1 MLHLY
6 RSVKQRQPVGGPSL
20 PLHLCSLE
28 HSLSRTTLTATRLHR
43 KMSAAL
49 ISRVLGHLS
58 KGGVCMC
65 FCISSS
71 ASHSLEQLDSPNPR
85 TPRGVVLHFLFF
97 KGVRSR
103 NWERWNLESSPCP
116 SQDHLIPCN
125 EEHFI
130 PPKRCIT
137 VCTVLPVYGLY
148 IICTLSWFP

>member
-1 MLHLY
+1 MNNYTTQCLLTIGKALDWTDQRFLMVSCHLYEITQGSVHQELHLCDPTHMLHLY

-28 HSLSRTTLTATRLHR
+28 RSSSRTILTATRLYR

-58 KGGVCMC
+58 KRVCMC

-71 ASHSLEQLDSPNPR
+71 ASHYLEQLDSPNPG

-103 NWERWNLESSPCP
+103 N
-116 SQDHLIPCN
+116 
-125 EEHFI
+125 
-130 PPKRCIT
+130 
-137 VCTVLPVYGLY
+137 
-148 IICTLSWFP
+148 